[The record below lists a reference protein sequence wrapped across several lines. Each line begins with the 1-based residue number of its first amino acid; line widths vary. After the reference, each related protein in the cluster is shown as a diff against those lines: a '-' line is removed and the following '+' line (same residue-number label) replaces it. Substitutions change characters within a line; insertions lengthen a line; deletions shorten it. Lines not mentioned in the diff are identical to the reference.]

1 MKGIAGGMAAI
12 LLLTAG
18 QVQAQ
23 RTTVDDVAVEI
34 ERAVERSGVVA
45 AIDDLVRA
53 TAPELERTLEHLAR
67 TLEALASRVA
77 EDPEVRRSAARA
89 ALGVVEIVEVV
100 VLEQTEAILEALRE
114 AAENMARAARR

>member
-1 MKGIAGGMAAI
+1 MKVIVGGMAAI

-18 QVQAQ
+18 QAQAQ

-34 ERAVERSGVVA
+34 ERAVERSGVLA
-45 AIDDLVRA
+45 AIDDLVQA

-89 ALGVVEIVEVV
+89 AVGVVEIAEVV

-114 AAENMARAARR
+114 AAERMARAARR